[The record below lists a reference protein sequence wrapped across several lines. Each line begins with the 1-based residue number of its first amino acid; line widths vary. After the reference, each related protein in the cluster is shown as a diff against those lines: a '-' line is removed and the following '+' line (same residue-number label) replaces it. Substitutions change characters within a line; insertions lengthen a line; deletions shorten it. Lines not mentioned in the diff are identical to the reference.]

1 MPGRTKRL
9 NQALHG
15 ERAGWSGKRARL
27 RLIFSCLWRAV
38 GFCVDRARL
47 TVTVASSRRFRGGL
61 LPTGTS
67 LRANC
72 GPCRAMPPCGAAP
85 PCATSGFPRERRMR
99 NRAAAFAAQSVGS
112 RAGTLCRWLS
122 PPAAAFAQVALS
134 LATNLLRGSS
144 LCGRRKLDTRS
155 PRLRQTDRNR
165 LLGGSSAVFALAY
178 VLNFLPDEFARLR

>member
-1 MPGRTKRL
+1 
-9 NQALHG
+9 
-15 ERAGWSGKRARL
+15 
-27 RLIFSCLWRAV
+27 
-38 GFCVDRARL
+38 
-47 TVTVASSRRFRGGL
+47 
-61 LPTGTS
+61 
-67 LRANC
+67 
-72 GPCRAMPPCGAAP
+72 MPPCGAAP

-155 PRLRQTDRNR
+155 PRLRQTDSNG
-165 LLGGSSAVFALAY
+165 LLGRSSAVFAFAY
-178 VLNFLPDEFARLR
+178 VLNFLANEFARLCRGRFTLLSVAMRTLDYIFLCHVQSFRETNVRDRRAVQRCSREPPNTAPRRPTPAAPF